1 MKFVRIVLDL
11 PLHSCVDCR
20 VPVQMMLWIAQL
32 HVMVSVQLWC
42 GGSAVMGDG
51 PGS

>member
-1 MKFVRIVLDL
+1 M
-11 PLHSCVDCR
+11 
-20 VPVQMMLWIAQL
+20 PVQMMLWIAQS
-32 HVMVSVQLWC
+32 HVMVSVPSWICGKLWC